1 MRKDLDELEIEFN
14 INAREAFY
22 KLFARFETTVNNL
35 DRRRDENVF
44 QHTQAKFL
52 ATLKSDLESLAIS
65 IFEKYRGMTEI
76 NHLKRNLTNRINEYV
91 QEFRM
96 KSQAL

>member
-1 MRKDLDELEIEFN
+1 MRRDIDELEIEFN
-14 INAREAFY
+14 TKAREAFY
-22 KLFARFETTVNNL
+22 KLFVRFENAVNNL

-52 ATLKSDLESLAIS
+52 STLKSDLEMLAIS
-65 IFEKYRGMTEI
+65 ILEKYQQMTEI

-96 KSQAL
+96 KAQAL